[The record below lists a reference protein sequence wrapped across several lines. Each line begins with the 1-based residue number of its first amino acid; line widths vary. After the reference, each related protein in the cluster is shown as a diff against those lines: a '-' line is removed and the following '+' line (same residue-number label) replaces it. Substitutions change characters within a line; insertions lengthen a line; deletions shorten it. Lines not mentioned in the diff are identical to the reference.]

1 MAAMRILPRL
11 LVAAVA
17 IAALAAQE
25 APKQEDK
32 KTVDTPFGP
41 ATIVH
46 ERAAANAPAC
56 TLWVAYVD
64 TTGSFAD
71 HRQYLADL
79 QTRFA
84 DKGVRV
90 VVCLHEA
97 DALKIGKGE
106 PAFAVAAMADG
117 VAAAGDAPG
126 NGGMSALTVGN
137 SAVPAVT
144 CQGLDGAVDRIEAAL
159 ADRLAATAPGEVEG
173 LIESLLNGVGDGGDF
188 GDRKSTRLT
197 PVT

>member
-1 MAAMRILPRL
+1 MATMRILPRL
-11 LVAAVA
+11 LAAAVA

-46 ERAAANAPAC
+46 ERAAARAPAC

-64 TTGSFAD
+64 TTHSFAD

-79 QTRFA
+79 QTRFH
-84 DKGVRV
+84 DKEVRV
-90 VVCLHEA
+90 VVCLPEA
-97 DALKIGKGE
+97 DAQKVGKGE

-117 VAAAGDAPG
+117 VAPGDVPG
-126 NGGMSALTVGN
+126 NGGMSAITVGN
-137 SAVPAVT
+137 GAVPAVT
-144 CQGLDGAVDRIEAAL
+144 CQGLDGAGDRIEAAP
-159 ADRLAATAPGEVEG
+159 AD
-173 LIESLLNGVGDGGDF
+173 
-188 GDRKSTRLT
+188 
-197 PVT
+197 